1 MRITLDANIRV
12 RANTRTQGPA
22 RELLAFIGSQTDHT
36 LVLSRHILSEV
47 QRTLLYPRLQAQYGL
62 TEADIQEHVDLLQRI
77 ATIVEPFISEPV
89 VRNDPQ
95 DDAVLFTAVQGRAD
109 VLCTRDR
116 DFYPAEVIA
125 FCRPRGIEVMN
136 ELQLLRRTV
145 RLRPAVWRFLFGA
158 CSPNNRSEEHTSE
171 LQSRF
176 DLVCR
181 LLLEKKK
188 KHLRPVQDR

>member
-1 MRITLDANIRV
+1 MRITLDANILV
-12 RANTRTQGPA
+12 RANTRAQGPA
-22 RELLAFIGSQTDHT
+22 RELLTLIGSRGPHT

-47 QRTLLYPRLQAQYGL
+47 KRTL
-62 TEADIQEHVDLLQRI
+62 
-77 ATIVEPFISEPV
+77 

-136 ELQLLRRTV
+136 ELQLLRRM
-145 RLRPAVWRFLFGA
+145 RGQP
-158 CSPNNRSEEHTSE
+158 
-171 LQSRF
+171 
-176 DLVCR
+176 
-181 LLLEKKK
+181 
-188 KHLRPVQDR
+188 

>member
-1 MRITLDANIRV
+1 MRITLDANILV

-89 VRNDPQ
+89 VRSDPNDDP
-95 DDAVLFTAVQGRAD
+95 VLFTAVEGRAD

-116 DFYPAEVIA
+116 DFYVPDVIA
-125 FCRPRGIEVMN
+125 FCRQRGIEVMS
-136 ELQLLRRTV
+136 ELDLLRQIR
-145 RLRPAVWRFLFGA
+145 GQ
-158 CSPNNRSEEHTSE
+158 E
-171 LQSRF
+171 
-176 DLVCR
+176 
-181 LLLEKKK
+181 
-188 KHLRPVQDR
+188 